1 MMDIYSLGQI
11 IQWLV
16 TGKTHEGTDRVN
28 LGSVIEGKH
37 MKQID
42 EIIEKCLNNNPEKRF
57 KTTSEILDIVN
68 KFQVVNNSEIEVNK
82 NVANI
87 DTEQIYKYICLNDVV
102 TTSEIVE
109 HFNYDLNDLKKTLI
123 ELWKINRL
131 IKPAYI
137 NDSPEDNNC
146 NWTRLN

>member
-1 MMDIYSLGQI
+1 M
-11 IQWLV
+11 
-16 TGKTHEGTDRVN
+16 N
-28 LGSVIEGKH
+28 
-37 MKQID
+37 QID
-42 EIIEKCLNNNPEKRF
+42 KIIEKCLNNNPEKRF

-68 KFQVVNNSEIEVNK
+68 KFQVVTNNEIEVKK

-87 DTEQIYKYICLNDVV
+87 DTEQIYKYICLNDTV

-109 HFNYDLNDLKKTLI
+109 HFNYDLNDLKNTLI
-123 ELWKINRL
+123 ELWKVNRL

-137 NDSPEDNNC
+137 NDSPKDNNC